1 MRFFRFLLL
10 GWLMVTSCLANAQ
23 AFPDKSKPIRI
34 IVPFAAGISADLL
47 ARAMSRAMAEQ
58 AGLNVVVDNRPG
70 GEAIIGAQAAKA
82 ASPDGYTIFLGTIS
96 TQAMNPHM
104 FAKLPYEP
112 LGDFIPLVG
121 VATTPLMVNLGPTTS
136 FNSTKEFI
144 AAARSQ
150 PGKYTLGIASS
161 FTRLTAE
168 VFQKAA
174 GVEMLVVSH
183 KNLTDAVMGLAGN
196 QLDMVIVDSAT
207 AAPFYNKGVRPVATT
222 GAKRTSAFPNTPALQ
237 EEGLADFEVVGW
249 FATYLPAKT
258 PPAITAA
265 MRDILRSAVN
275 SKYVAD
281 VRKQFAMEPLD
292 LAGDQ
297 LDAFQRN
304 ELDKWGKAIRAANMG
319 PKP

>member
-10 GWLMVTSCLANAQ
+10 GCLMVMAVAANAQ
-23 AFPDKSKPIRI
+23 TYPDKSKPVRI
-34 IVPFAAGISADLL
+34 IVPFGAGISVDLL
-47 ARAMSRAMAEQ
+47 ARAMSRAMSEQ

-82 ASPDGYTIFLGTIS
+82 AAPDGYTIFLGTIS

-104 FAKLPYEP
+104 FDKLPYDP
-112 LGDFIPLVG
+112 IADFIPLVG
-121 VATTPLMVNLGPTTS
+121 VGTTPLMVNLGPTTS
-136 FNSTKEFI
+136 FKNVREFI
-144 AAARSQ
+144 AAARTS

-174 GVEMLVVSH
+174 GVDMLVVPH
-183 KNLTDAVMGLAGN
+183 KNLTDAVLGLASS

-207 AAPFYNKGVRPVATT
+207 AGPYYTKGVRPIATT
-222 GAKRTSAFPNTPALQ
+222 GATRTNSFPNTPTLR

-249 FATYLPAKT
+249 FAAYFPAKT
-258 PPAITAA
+258 PAAVTAT
-265 MRDILRSAVN
+265 MREILKNAVK
-275 SKYVAD
+275 SKYVSD
-281 VRKQFAMEPLD
+281 VRNNFAMEPLE
-292 LAGDQ
+292 LTGDQ
-297 LDAFQRN
+297 LDAFQRS
-304 ELDKWGKAIRAANMG
+304 ELEKWGKAIRAANMG